1 MSASN
6 NTALTG
12 IRVLDMTHVQAGP
25 SASQLLA
32 WLGADVIKVESPS
45 GDITRTQLLDIPG
58 ADSLYFN
65 MMNCNKRSIVIDLK
79 SDHGR
84 KAFTEL
90 VQKCDILIENFGPGV
105 LDRLGFSWD
114 HIHEINPA
122 IIMGSVKGF
131 GSNGPYSKFKA
142 YDNIAQAM
150 GGSMSTTG
158 FNDDV
163 PLVTGAQI
171 GDIGSGLHLIIGILA
186 ALNARNNTGLGQYV
200 EVAMMDAIM
209 NFCRIKF
216 RDHQRLARGPL
227 PECLV
232 PTENITSVP
241 RSGNGSGGFNLGAAL
256 KCKPGGANDYIYV
269 MIPDPVWSRLA
280 QRVGGAEL
288 AQDSRFSTQSE
299 RTKNQ
304 TLMWEI
310 LESFTSNYTKF
321 EVMEILNELDVPC
334 GPVMG
339 TEDLVNNEH
348 VNLREMI
355 VPLNHPDRGNWFNVG
370 MPIKLSDSYVKI
382 SNPPKL
388 GQHTDEILRDI
399 LGWDDD
405 KIRSFKND

>member
-1 MSASN
+1 MN
-6 NTALTG
+6 DNTALAG

-32 WLGADVIKVESPS
+32 WLGADVIKVESPA
-45 GDITRTQLLDIPG
+45 GDITRKQLLDVPG

-79 SDHGR
+79 SDSGR
-84 KAFTEL
+84 SAFTDL
-90 VQKCDILIENFGPGV
+90 VKNCDIIIENFGPGV
-105 LDRLGFSWD
+105 LDRLGFGWER
-114 HIHEINPA
+114 IHEINPA

-131 GSNGPYSKFKA
+131 GENGPYSNFKA

-171 GDIGSGLHLIIGILA
+171 GDIGSGMNLIIGILA
-186 ALNARNNTGLGQYV
+186 ALHARDNTGLGQYV
-200 EVAMMDAIM
+200 EVAMLDTIM

-232 PTENITSVP
+232 PTENLTTVP
-241 RSGNGSGGFNLGAAL
+241 RGGNGSGGFNLGAAL
-256 KCKPGGANDYIYV
+256 KCKPGHENDYIYV
-269 MIPDPVWSRLA
+269 MIPDPVWNKLA

-288 AQDSRFSTQSE
+288 AQDARFLTQVE

-304 TLMWEI
+304 SDMWQI
-310 LESFTSNYTKF
+310 LENFTNDYTKY
-321 EVMEILNELDVPC
+321 EVMEILNELDIPC

-348 VNLREMI
+348 VKLREMI
-355 VPLNHPDRGNWFNVG
+355 VTLDHPDRGSWFNIG
-370 MPIKLSDSYVKI
+370 MPIKLSSSHVKI
-382 SNPPKL
+382 SNPPRL
-388 GQHTDEILRDI
+388 GEHTDEILRDV
-399 LGWDDD
+399 LGWTED
-405 KIRSFKND
+405 KITAYKND